1 MLICQCNAMHR
12 RNVVCGGGAALFS
25 AIVATLM
32 GGAKPVR
39 AETIAGKVPE
49 IDRLAVRVVVDS
61 YQFAV
66 APSRKVANVDI
77 EHFGWGIGGGKPP
90 GKTLISE
97 FGLSMHV
104 ESRRGTETRNVLMD
118 FGFTPDALVNNVN
131 LVGIDPAG
139 LDALVLSHGHYD
151 HFGGL
156 AGFLKQNNGKLKA
169 KLPMYIGGE
178 EAFCSRE
185 WTAPPVRGDF
195 GALDRKALEDAS
207 VAVTYAEGPAPVADH
222 GFTTGHIGQTSFEK
236 LLSPSAM
243 KVGVDH
249 GIGCYADKLPEDE
262 RTKAV
267 IPDQFRH
274 EIAIAFNL
282 RGRGLIVLTSCSHR
296 GVINAIK
303 QAQAASGVNKV
314 HAVIGGFHLAP
325 YKEDYVRDTIT
336 ELKSIDIDYVIPL
349 HCTGEPFFEI
359 AKAEIPNKLLR
370 SYTGTRFSAGNRSVC
385 RSAQRY
391 SMATFRPSTNPPSFR
406 P

>member
-1 MLICQCNAMHR
+1 MLVCQCNAVHR

-25 AIVATLM
+25 TIVATLM

-49 IDRLAVRVVVDS
+49 IDRVAVRVVVDS

-131 LVGIDPAG
+131 LVGIDPAA

-195 GALDRKALEDAS
+195 GALDRKALEDAN

-243 KVGVDH
+243 KIGLDH

-303 QAQAASGVNKV
+303 QAQAASGVNKI

-336 ELKSIDIDYVIPL
+336 ALKSIDIDYVIPL
-349 HCTGEPFFEI
+349 HCTGEPFYEI
-359 AKAEIPNKLLR
+359 AKAEIPNRLLR
-370 SYTGTRFSAGNRSVC
+370 SYTGTRFIFA
-385 RSAQRY
+385 A
-391 SMATFRPSTNPPSFR
+391 
-406 P
+406 

>member
-1 MLICQCNAMHR
+1 MLICQCNAIHR
-12 RNVVCGGGAALFS
+12 RDVVCGGGAALFS
-25 AIVATLM
+25 AIVASLM

-39 AETIAGKVPE
+39 ADTIAGKVPE
-49 IDRLAVRVVVDS
+49 IDRAAVRVVVDS

-66 APSRKVANVDI
+66 APSRKVANVEI
-77 EHFGWGIGGGKPP
+77 EHFGWGIGPGKPP

-104 ESRRGTETRNVLMD
+104 ETQRGTETRNVLID
-118 FGFTPDALVNNVN
+118 FGFTPDALVNNAN
-131 LVGIDPAG
+131 LVGIDPAA

-156 AGFLKQNNGKLKA
+156 AGFLKQNSGKLKA
-169 KLPMYIGGE
+169 GLPIYIGGE
-178 EAFCSRE
+178 DAFCSRE

-195 GALDRKALEDAS
+195 GALDRKALEGAN
-207 VAVTYAEGPAPVADH
+207 VAVTYAEGPALVADH

-243 KVGVDH
+243 KIGVDQ

-274 EIAIAFNL
+274 EIATAFNL
-282 RGRGLIVLTSCSHR
+282 KGRGLIVLTSCSHR
-296 GVINAIK
+296 GVVNAIR
-303 QAQAASGVNKV
+303 QAQAASGINKV

-336 ELKSIDIDYVIPL
+336 ALKSIDIDYVIPL
-349 HCTGEPFFEI
+349 HCTGEPFYEI
-359 AKAEIPNKLLR
+359 AKAEMPNKLLR
-370 SYTGTRFSAGNRSVC
+370 SYTGTRFIFA
-385 RSAQRY
+385 A
-391 SMATFRPSTNPPSFR
+391 
-406 P
+406 